1 MLYDLGDFF
10 HAVGTF
16 FHNLAQVG
24 WTALAIGLGFHLLRL
39 TLRIPAWRTIVRA
52 AYPDARVPRLGLFG
66 SYMGG
71 VGVNSVVPARG
82 GDLLKLYLV
91 KRRVEGSSYPTL
103 GATLIVETLLDSV
116 YGAGLLCWALVIGV
130 LPSLQITKLR
140 LPQVDWS
147 WPLKHPGLAA
157 VIAICWLVV
166 TGLLVWIGVRR
177 VERFWG
183 RVRQGFA
190 VLREPWRFVLG
201 VATWQTLSW
210 GCRGASI
217 FFFLR
222 AFDVPATVHNVLL
235 VLAVQGISTLLPF
248 TPGGVGTQQ
257 GFLVYVFTKAASQV
271 PKTSVLSFSV
281 GMYVAV
287 TALNVV
293 LGFGAILLML
303 RTLRWRRL
311 VMPEKENAYA
321 RGP

>member
-1 MLYDLGDFF
+1 LGDFF
-10 HAVGTF
+10 HAFGTF
-16 FHNLAQVG
+16 FHNLTQVG
-24 WTALAIGLGFHLLRL
+24 WTALAIALGCHVLRL
-39 TLRIPAWRTIVRA
+39 ALRIPAWRTIIRA
-52 AYPDARVPRLGLFG
+52 SYPESRVPRLGLFG
-66 SYMGG
+66 SYVAG

-91 KRRVEGSSYPTL
+91 KRRVDASTYPTL

-116 YGAGLLCWALVIGV
+116 YGAALLVWVLVIGV

-147 WPLKHPGLAA
+147 WPLTHPVLAT
-157 VIAICWLVV
+157 VIAVVWLVV
-166 TGLLVWIGVRR
+166 TALLVWIGLRR
-177 VERFWG
+177 VEQFWA

-190 VLREPWRFVLG
+190 VLSHPRRYVLG

-210 GCRGASI
+210 VCRGASV

-257 GFLVYVFTKAASQV
+257 GFLVYVFSKAGAEV

-287 TALNVV
+287 TVVNAL
-293 LGFGAILLML
+293 LGFAAILLML
-303 RTLRWRRL
+303 RTLRWRRIVL
-311 VMPEKENAYA
+311 PEKEKAYA